1 MGAPEEADDEAARSP
16 EAVPAAA
23 ARAEVPA
30 GVEGAGD
37 GGARGGPRGGLSVR
51 RVAGALAALAALALV
66 ARGGAQWLPA
76 LLERLDALGPWAA
89 VGYVALYAGA
99 TVAWVP
105 GSLLT
110 LAAGAIFG
118 LAAGTAYTLVGATL
132 GAALAFLVSRH
143 LARPAVERRL
153 GASRRL
159 VAIDEAIS
167 REGAKV
173 VFLLRLSPVFPF
185 NALNYA
191 LGLTRVRFRDY
202 LLASATGMV
211 PGTFL
216 YIYTGYT
223 AGQVAAAAAGQ
234 GRSGAQNALLVLGL
248 AATVL
253 ATVLVTRA
261 ARRALER
268 DPALSA

>member
-1 MGAPEEADDEAARSP
+1 MGAHEEADDEAERSP
-16 EAVPAAA
+16 EPVSAA

-30 GVEGAGD
+30 GS
-37 GGARGGPRGGLSVR
+37 GARWLFPVR
-51 RVAGALAALAALALV
+51 RVAGAVAALAALALV

-153 GASRRL
+153 GANPRL
-159 VAIDEAIS
+159 AAIDEAIS

-248 AATVL
+248 LATLL
-253 ATVLVTRA
+253 ATVVVTRA